1 MRYVDEYRAPEQV
14 LQLIGH
20 LKTRAALLDYTKE
33 KPLRIMEVCGGHT
46 HAIFKFGLDQ
56 LLPENIEF
64 IHGPGCPVCVLPMG
78 RIDSCI
84 EIASR
89 PDVIFCTFGDAMRV
103 PGKNGSL
110 LQAKARGADIRIV
123 YSPMD
128 ALTLAADN
136 PARKV
141 VFFGLGFE
149 TTMPATA
156 ITLQQAKTRGVD
168 NFFFFCQHITLIPT
182 LRSLLEEP
190 GNGIDAF
197 LAPGHV
203 SMVIGT
209 DAYGFIA
216 EQYNRPLVV
225 AGFEPLDLLQGV
237 TMLVEQKIAALSAV
251 ENQYRRV
258 VPDAGN
264 ERAQQAIATCLALR
278 ATASGEDWG

>member
-1 MRYVDEYRAPEQV
+1 
-14 LQLIGH
+14 
-20 LKTRAALLDYTKE
+20 
-33 KPLRIMEVCGGHT
+33 
-46 HAIFKFGLDQ
+46 
-56 LLPENIEF
+56 
-64 IHGPGCPVCVLPMG
+64 MG
-78 RIDSCI
+78 RIDACL
-84 EIASR
+84 EIAHQ

-128 ALTLAADN
+128 ALTLATHN
-136 PARKV
+136 PGRKV

-156 ITLQQAKTRGVD
+156 ITLQQAKARNID

-190 GNGIDAF
+190 DNGIDAF

-209 DAYGFIA
+209 AAYGFIA
-216 EQYNRPLVV
+216 EQFERPLVV

-237 TMLVEQKIAALSAV
+237 IMLIEQKIAAHSQV

-264 ERAQQAIATCLALR
+264 LLAQQAIAEVFCVNGDSEWRGL
-278 ATASGEDWG
+278 GVY